1 MPGIRSR
8 STGDGLH
15 VATRW
20 CRTLVGSLALAFAR
34 PALAAA
40 QAPADTMGFYKALE
54 LESAGKYRE
63 AAPLFRAALRTP
75 AAVNAMLGLERVYA
89 ELGMS
94 DSLLAPL
101 DSLIAGNPREETYR
115 TIQLRTL
122 VSSGRDAEARQAFE
136 RWTRDVPTS
145 VAPYREYA
153 RMLLERNRSASAD
166 SVLARARQSLGTL
179 SDLQLEV
186 AQSRAAQG
194 QWVESAQAWRAAL
207 RGADYLE
214 QAAAYALTPTPSSSR
229 DQIREIFLALPV
241 EVASR
246 RALAELE
253 MNWGSPSDA
262 WDALKGLP
270 PDSLAADAWSEF
282 AKRAEEEERWTI
294 AREAL
299 EAALRWRR
307 TPELSIRAA
316 TAALNAGD
324 AAAALRLAPMS
335 DANGDSAL
343 AARTYL
349 PLQARALAT
358 LGRAAEAERLAQ
370 AYDRFLTPGA
380 RNSLTRTIAWGWVR
394 SGDMV
399 RARAALNASGAE
411 GDSSDAAGWL
421 ALYEGNLEAAG
432 KLLRGGTENTPELAL
447 ALGLV
452 ARLKVDSAP
461 AIGHAFLALAKGDT
475 AAAAAQFAQA
485 ADSTP
490 VVRSLLLS
498 MAAQLDAARGS
509 MPDAMALWRRIIEQE
524 KDSPEAPQAEL
535 AWARA
540 LRAAGD
546 NAGAATHLEHLIL
559 TYPQSALVPQARRE
573 LELAKATIPP
583 SP

>member
-1 MPGIRSR
+1 MPVTPSGWSD
-8 STGDGLH
+8 GGLH
-15 VATRW
+15 VTTRW
-20 CRTLVGSLALAFAR
+20 CWTLLALLQIGLAR
-34 PALAAA
+34 PAVAGAQAAA
-40 QAPADTMGFYKALE
+40 DTSGFYKALE

-63 AAPLFRAALRTP
+63 AAPLFRAALHTP

-89 ELGMS
+89 ELGIS

-101 DSLIAGNPREETYR
+101 DTLIAANPREETYR

-122 VSSGRDAEARQAFE
+122 VSSGHDVDARHAFE
-136 RWTRDVPTS
+136 RWAHDMPTS
-145 VAPYREYA
+145 AAPYREYA
-153 RMLLERNRSASAD
+153 RMLLERNRAASAD

-186 AQSRAAQG
+186 AQARAAQG
-194 QWVESAQAWRAAL
+194 QWVESAQAWRQAL
-207 RGADYLE
+207 EGADYLV

-229 DQIREIFLALPV
+229 DQIREIFLALPIRV
-241 EVASR
+241 SAR

-270 PDSLAADAWSEF
+270 PDSVAADAWSEF
-282 AKRAEEEERWTI
+282 AKRAEADERWSI

-299 EAALRWRR
+299 ESALRWRR
-307 TPELSIRAA
+307 TPELAIRAA
-316 TAALNAGD
+316 TSALNSGD
-324 AAAALRLAPMS
+324 AAAALRLAP
-335 DANGDSAL
+335 AGETQGDSAFV
-343 AARTYL
+343 AQTYL
-349 PLQARALAT
+349 PVQARALAT

-380 RNSLTRTIAWGWVR
+380 RNSITRTIAWGWVR
-394 SGDMV
+394 SGDMT

-421 ALYEGNLEAAG
+421 ALYEGNLKLAG
-432 KLLRGGTENTPELAL
+432 SLLRGGSESTPELAL

-461 AIGHAFLALAKGDT
+461 AVGHAFLSLARGDT
-475 AAAAAQFAQA
+475 TAAAAQFVQA

-490 VVRSLLLS
+490 AVRSLLLS
-498 MAAQLDAARGS
+498 MAAQLDAAHGNV
-509 MPDAMALWRRIIEQE
+509 PGAMSLWRRIIEQD

-540 LRAAGD
+540 LRVSGDSAA
-546 NAGAATHLEHLIL
+546 AASHLEHLIL
-559 TYPQSALVPQARRE
+559 AYPQSSLVPQARRE

>member
-1 MPGIRSR
+1 MPGIRSDR
-8 STGDGLH
+8 NRRGLH

-20 CRTLVGSLALAFAR
+20 CRTLVGLSLLALAR
-34 PALAAA
+34 PALALA

-54 LESAGKYRE
+54 LESAGKYRD
-63 AAPLFRAALRTP
+63 AAPLFRAALHTP

-101 DSLIAGNPREETYR
+101 DTLIAANPREETYR

-122 VSSGRDAEARQAFE
+122 VGSGHDAEARQAFE
-136 RWTRDVPTS
+136 RWARDIPTS
-145 VAPYREYA
+145 AAPYREYA
-153 RMLLERNRSASAD
+153 RMLLERNRAASAD
-166 SVLARARQSLGTL
+166 SVLGRARQSLGSL

-229 DQIREIFLALPV
+229 DQIREIFLSLPV

-262 WDALKGLP
+262 WDALKTLP
-270 PDSLAADAWSEF
+270 PDSDAAEAWSDF
-282 AKRAEEEERWTI
+282 AKRAEAEERWTL

-299 EAALRWRR
+299 ESALRWRR
-307 TPELSIRAA
+307 TPELSVRAA

-324 AAAALRLAPMS
+324 AAAALRLAPLT
-335 DANGDSAL
+335 DAAGDSAL

-358 LGRAAEAERLAQ
+358 LGRAAEAEQLAR

-421 ALYEGNLEAAG
+421 ALYDGNLKAAG

-461 AIGHAFLALAKGDT
+461 AIGHAFLALARGDT

-490 VVRSLLLS
+490 TVRSLLLS
-498 MAAQLDAARGS
+498 MAAQLDAAHGRVA
-509 MPDAMALWRRIIEQE
+509 DAMTLWRRIIEQD

-546 NAGAATHLEHLIL
+546 NAGAASHLEHLIL
-559 TYPQSALVPQARRE
+559 TYPQSSLVPQARRE

-583 SP
+583 SQ

>member
-1 MPGIRSR
+1 MLLS
-8 STGDGLH
+8 
-15 VATRW
+15 
-20 CRTLVGSLALAFAR
+20 VGVAR

-54 LESAGKYRE
+54 LEAAGKYRE

-101 DSLIAGNPREETYR
+101 DTLIAASPRDETYR

-122 VSSGRDAEARQAFE
+122 QSLARDADARRAFE
-136 RWTRDVPTS
+136 RWTRDVPS
-145 VAPYREYA
+145 SAAPYREYA
-153 RMLLERNRSASAD
+153 RLLLERNRSASAD
-166 SVLARARQSLGTL
+166 SVLARARQTLGTL

-194 QWVESAQAWRAAL
+194 QWVESAEAWRHAL
-207 RGADYLE
+207 EGADYLE
-214 QAAAYALTPTPSSSR
+214 QAAAYALTPAPSSAR
-229 DQIREIFLALPV
+229 DQIRETFLSLPI
-241 EVASR
+241 EVAAR

-253 MNWGSPSDA
+253 MNWGSPADA
-262 WDALKGLP
+262 WNALKALP
-270 PDSLAADAWSEF
+270 PDSASADAWSDF
-282 AKRAEEEERWTI
+282 AKRAEAEERWSI

-299 EAALRWRR
+299 ESALRWRR
-307 TPELSIRAA
+307 IPEVAVRAA
-316 TAALNAGD
+316 TAALNSGD
-324 AAAALRLAPMS
+324 AAAALRLAPFG
-335 DANGDSAL
+335 DAQGDTAFIVR
-343 AARTYL
+343 AYL
-349 PLQARALAT
+349 PLHARALSA
-358 LGRAAEAERLAQ
+358 LGRPAEADQLAQ
-370 AYDRFLTPGA
+370 AYDRYLTPGA

-394 SGDMV
+394 TGDMV
-399 RARAALNASGAE
+399 RARAALAASGVE

-421 ALYEGNLEAAG
+421 ALYEGNLKAAG
-432 KLLRGGTENTPELAL
+432 KMLRSGTENSPELAL

-461 AIGHAFLALAKGDT
+461 AIGRAFLALARGDSVS
-475 AAAAAQFAQA
+475 AVAQFVSA

-498 MAAQLDAARGS
+498 MAAQLNAARGNL
-509 MPDAMALWRRIIEQE
+509 PDAIVLWKRIVDQE

-535 AWARA
+535 EWARA
-540 LRAAGD
+540 LRASGD
-546 NAGAATHLEHLIL
+546 NAGATSHLEHLIL
-559 TYPQSALVPQARRE
+559 THPQSSLVPQARRE

-583 SP
+583 SL

>member
-1 MPGIRSR
+1 MPAAAVFALIV
-8 STGDGLH
+8 
-15 VATRW
+15 VAAR
-20 CRTLVGSLALAFAR
+20 LVG
-34 PALAAA
+34 
-40 QAPADTMGFYKALE
+40 QAPADTMAFYKGLE
-54 LESAGKYRE
+54 LESAGKYRD
-63 AAPLFRAALRTP
+63 AAPLFRAALHTP

-89 ELGMS
+89 ELGAS

-101 DSLIAGNPREETYR
+101 DTLIAANPREDTYR

-122 VSSGRDAEARQAFE
+122 EGLGREADARHAFE
-136 RWTRDVPTS
+136 RWTHDMPTS
-145 VAPYREYA
+145 AAPYREYA
-153 RMLLERNRSASAD
+153 RMLLERNRAASAD
-166 SVLARARQSLGTL
+166 SVLGRARQSLGTL

-186 AQSRAAQG
+186 AQARAAQG
-194 QWVESAQAWRAAL
+194 QWIESAQAWRAAL

-229 DQIREIFLALPV
+229 DEIREIFLALPV
-241 EVASR
+241 EVPSR

-262 WDALKGLP
+262 WDALKALP
-270 PDSLAADAWSEF
+270 PDSVAADAWSDF
-282 AKRAEEEERWTI
+282 AKRAEAEERWSV

-299 EAALRWRR
+299 ESALRWRR
-307 TPELSIRAA
+307 TPDLAIRAA
-316 TAALNAGD
+316 TAALNTGD

-335 DANGDSAL
+335 DAAGDSAL
-343 AARTYL
+343 AAREYL

-394 SGDMV
+394 SGDV
-399 RARAALNASGAE
+399 ARARAALNASGVE

-421 ALYEGNLEAAG
+421 ALYEGNLKAAG
-432 KLLRGGTENTPELAL
+432 KLLRGGTESTPELAL

-452 ARLKVDSAP
+452 ARLKADSAP
-461 AIGHAFLALAKGDT
+461 AVGRAFLELARGDT
-475 AAAAAQFAQA
+475 AAAAARFVQA

-498 MAAQLDAARGS
+498 MAAQLDAARGNV
-509 MPDAMALWRRIIEQE
+509 PDAIALWRRIIDQD

-540 LRAAGD
+540 LRASGD
-546 NAGAATHLEHLIL
+546 KTGATTHLEHLIL
-559 TYPQSALVPQARRE
+559 TYPQSSLVPQARRD

-583 SP
+583 SS